1 MNSSLINRSVLML
14 NQNYEPLSVCSARR
28 AFVLLFQGKAEMIET
43 ADGLK
48 LHSVSQAYSLPSVVR
63 LAQFKKV
70 PFKRIMLTR
79 KNVLIRDG
87 NRCQYCGTVKGP
99 MTVDHIVPKTMGGRD
114 SWENLVCSC
123 ARCNNK
129 KGNRT
134 PDMVGMKL
142 LKKPTRPTYITFI
155 QRNHGIDDRWK
166 PYLFLDSAIGGATT

>member
-1 MNSSLINRSVLML
+1 MAGSIINSSVLML
-14 NQNYEPLSVCSARR
+14 NQNYEPLTVCSARR

-48 LHSVSQAYSLPSVVR
+48 IHTISRNFALPSVVR
-63 LAQFKKV
+63 LWHYKKV

-79 KNVLIRDG
+79 KNVLTRDG
-87 NRCQYCGTVKGP
+87 NQCQYCGTLKGP
-99 MTVDHIVPKTMGGRD
+99 MTVDHIIPKTMGGRE

-123 ARCNNK
+123 GRCNNK

-134 PDMVGMKL
+134 PELSGMKL

-155 QRNHGIDDRWK
+155 QRNYAVDDRWK
-166 PYLFLDSAIGGATT
+166 PYLFVDSTIGGMTT